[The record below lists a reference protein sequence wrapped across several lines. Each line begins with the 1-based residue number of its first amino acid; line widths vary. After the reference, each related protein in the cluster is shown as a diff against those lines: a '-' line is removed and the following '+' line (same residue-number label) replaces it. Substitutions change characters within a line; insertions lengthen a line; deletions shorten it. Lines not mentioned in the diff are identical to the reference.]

1 MSSNLQNL
9 FKLELKAKD
18 WKLYLQIFYIHF
30 LHKVLAALAG
40 VLSFGFLLIATYL
53 PEIKLRMPDF
63 PSEQISLVILA
74 SLIMVSVGGVVIK
87 NKSWTQR
94 VLMFVQSM
102 LCYFF
107 SISYFLSIDVTLFKI
122 ILLPILSF
130 LLVYTHFLIFSAKQ
144 LPFAVVVG
152 YVVLFVLQGFSLV
165 SLIQKQE
172 AIWESSD
179 ITLLASAIFRS
190 QLFWLIITAFGVTFT
205 TIKKIAASKPLSIQ
219 LTFASIYFV
228 VLSQII
234 LVTHVFS
241 PADFLYWQKMITVV
255 ILWDFIYMPF
265 SVTINDIKDDH
276 FRSRL
281 LVYSAYHSLLLVAVF
296 FISFIT

>member
-1 MSSNLQNL
+1 LY
-9 FKLELKAKD
+9 KA
-18 WKLYLQIFYIHF
+18 
-30 LHKVLAALAG
+30 
-40 VLSFGFLLIATYL
+40 
-53 PEIKLRMPDF
+53 
-63 PSEQISLVILA
+63 
-74 SLIMVSVGGVVIK
+74 
-87 NKSWTQR
+87 
-94 VLMFVQSM
+94 
-102 LCYFF
+102 CYAIFF

-281 LVYSAYHSLLLVAVF
+281 LVLFSLSQFTTGSGILYFFYYLKLCRSDFYLGMLMVSGQLSKKVF
-296 FISFIT
+296 GSL